1 MILIGAKSTF
11 QTSKYKWVPF
21 VILIIPAVI
30 VYMFNFKMSADSM
43 FKQPQKL
50 SFLPKGENILNDSS
64 IVVAVNHNGET
75 KAYPIRFI
83 GYHHQIQD
91 VVGGVPMIITYCTV
105 CRTGRIFQPTV
116 KGHPE
121 KFRLVG
127 MDHFNAMFEDV
138 STGSWWRQV
147 NGEAIAGQLKGEILP
162 EVESFQM
169 TLGKLFEL
177 YPNAVVMQ
185 SDESSKDNYDSLARY
200 ERGKSIGDLT
210 RRDSLSWKDKSWV
223 VGVISGKASKAFDW
237 NNLKEVRIINDKV
250 GNTPIV
256 LVMAS
261 DEQSFVAFERPS
273 ESEAFTIE
281 NDSLFAGTKGYNLSG
296 RNADQS
302 RSLKKLNAYQE
313 FWHSWKTFHPD
324 TEQYTR

>member
-1 MILIGAKSTF
+1 
-11 QTSKYKWVPF
+11 
-21 VILIIPAVI
+21 
-30 VYMFNFKMSADSM
+30 
-43 FKQPQKL
+43 
-50 SFLPKGENILNDSS
+50 
-64 IVVAVNHNGET
+64 
-75 KAYPIRFI
+75 
-83 GYHHQIQD
+83 
-91 VVGGVPMIITYCTV
+91 
-105 CRTGRIFQPTV
+105 
-116 KGHPE
+116 
-121 KFRLVG
+121 
-127 MDHFNAMFEDV
+127 
-138 STGSWWRQV
+138 
-147 NGEAIAGQLKGEILP
+147 
-162 EVESFQM
+162 
-169 TLGKLFEL
+169 
-177 YPNAVVMQ
+177 
-185 SDESSKDNYDSLARY
+185 
-200 ERGKSIGDLT
+200 
-210 RRDSLSWKDKSWV
+210 V